1 MFDECGL
8 ELWPEMT
15 TRGYFCP
22 NQQKILILFCTT
34 FSPRYKNVIL
44 SVSLPEVAECTTNAA
59 GENSAVGGL
68 LSRWRCTTVA
78 AIEESPV
85 GQSIIDSNNN
95 KLREIG

>member
-1 MFDECGL
+1 MTETVQPHLAASSHRSCLLLANESFLLLGL
-8 ELWPEMT
+8 W
-15 TRGYFCP
+15 G
-22 NQQKILILFCTT
+22 
-34 FSPRYKNVIL
+34 
-44 SVSLPEVAECTTNAA
+44 PEVAECTTNAA